1 MFFGEK
7 TILVFTV
14 MINRFTFLIRSALL
28 LWKLNPNP
36 QFFSVKN
43 MTPWGWESAYST
55 HKRKT
60 KKILSNTKT

>member
-36 QFFSVKN
+36 QFFFC
-43 MTPWGWESAYST
+43 
-55 HKRKT
+55 
-60 KKILSNTKT
+60 KKHDPLGLGECL